1 MVQKKQSRSV
11 MCVRACV
18 LCACCVRACCVRACC
33 VLCAVSG
40 ILSEMIK
47 CGGSCLQDSLMQLAR
62 SVVNTGSVTQAWA
75 NLFPRK
81 VT

>member
-1 MVQKKQSRSV
+1 M
-11 MCVRACV
+11 
-18 LCACCVRACCVRACC
+18 RACC

-40 ILSEMIK
+40 ILLEMIK
-47 CGGSCLQDSLMQLAR
+47 CGGSCLQDSLMQLVR

-81 VT
+81 VTWKSATIGGVLPCWM